1 MNLFTEIQKQNN
13 KYDTNLSFRARQIF
27 NAVLNEM
34 QEAEEIEGVE
44 GQDYLNLMNAIV
56 LEASRRIENFM
67 SWHEE
72 NNRG

>member
-1 MNLFTEIQKQNN
+1 MNLFTEIEKANS
-13 KYDTNLSFRARQIF
+13 KYDIDLSIRARQIF
-27 NAVLNEM
+27 NAVYDEM

-56 LEASRRIENFM
+56 LEASRRIENFL

-72 NNRG
+72 ENRG

>member
-1 MNLFTEIQKQNN
+1 MNLFYEIQKQNN
-13 KYDTNLSFRARQIF
+13 KYDINLSFRARQIF

-44 GQDYLNLMNAIV
+44 GQDYLNLMNAIT
-56 LEASRRIENFM
+56 LEATQRIDNFL